1 MAPTIWQLISLAII
15 VLWTARLARAKGMNP
30 LAWGAGSALLMA
42 VGWLAL
48 SWGEGSGRNF
58 VVFVGMGPLVF
69 LLLFRSSLFRRGS
82 SAATAAPARVT
93 AAACP
98 RCAAADPGG
107 QNYCVHCGWDLS
119 RPYAESV
126 DGAETA
132 APAASPPEPA
142 ATVLETAADIPA
154 ATVTE
159 SPADIPAAAVA
170 ESAADIPAAAIT
182 ETASKPAEATT
193 EETAA
198 AAIPIKPPAA
208 PAAAPTLAQDT
219 EPPPEP
225 VETAPAA
232 APPTPAVR
240 RSPTAANLTERGIA
254 LFGQGRVQEA
264 IDQFTKAIALDPQY
278 KLAWEQRAEA
288 YGRLGRAEQQ
298 AADRRQLE
306 TI

>member
-30 LAWGAGSALLMA
+30 LAWGVGSALLMA
-42 VGWLAL
+42 AGWFAL
-48 SWGEGSGRNF
+48 PEWRSYM
-58 VVFVGMGPLVF
+58 VFVGMGPLVF
-69 LLLFRSSLFRRGS
+69 LLLFRSSLFRRGN
-82 SAATAAPARVT
+82 SAATAAPARV

-119 RPYAESV
+119 RLYTESAAEADS
-126 DGAETA
+126 T

-142 ATVLETAADIPA
+142 VTVLETTTDIPSAAVTETAADIPA
-154 ATVTE
+154 T
-159 SPADIPAAAVA
+159 
-170 ESAADIPAAAIT
+170 AIT
-182 ETASKPAEATT
+182 ETASKPAETAIEEKVAPAATP
-193 EETAA
+193 ET
-198 AAIPIKPPAA
+198 PPAA
-208 PAAAPTLAQDT
+208 PATAPTLAQDT

-225 VETAPAA
+225 VETAPA
-232 APPTPAVR
+232 PPPPPPAVR

-278 KLAWEQRAEA
+278 RLAWEQRAEA

>member
-30 LAWGAGSALLMA
+30 LAWGLGSALLMA
-42 VGWLAL
+42 AGW
-48 SWGEGSGRNF
+48 F
-58 VVFVGMGPLVF
+58 VLPEWRSYMVFVGMGPLVF
-69 LLLFRSSLFRRGS
+69 LLLFRSSLFRRGN
-82 SAATAAPARVT
+82 SAATATPARV
-93 AAACP
+93 AAATCP

-119 RPYAESV
+119 RAYAESV
-126 DGAETA
+126 DSAETA
-132 APAASPPEPA
+132 APAASPSEPA
-142 ATVLETAADIPA
+142 ATVLETA
-154 ATVTE
+154 T
-159 SPADIPAAAVA
+159 DIPAAAVT
-170 ESAADIPAAAIT
+170 ESSTDIPAAAVT
-182 ETASKPAEATT
+182 ETASKPSETT
-193 EETAA
+193 PEETAVP
-198 AAIPIKPPAA
+198 AAIPQKPPAA
-208 PAAAPTLAQDT
+208 PAAAPILGQDT
-219 EPPPEP
+219 EPPSEP
-225 VETAPAA
+225 VETAPAPP
-232 APPTPAVR
+232 APPPAVR
-240 RSPTAANLTERGIA
+240 RSPTAANLTERGMA

>member
-30 LAWGAGSALLMA
+30 LVWGVGSALLMA
-42 VGWLAL
+42 VGWFVLPEN
-48 SWGEGSGRNF
+48 WRNYM
-58 VVFVGMGPLVF
+58 VFVGMGPLVF
-69 LLLFRSSLFRRGS
+69 LLLFRSSLFRRGN
-82 SAATAAPARVT
+82 SAATAAPARV

-119 RPYAESV
+119 RHYTESA
-126 DGAETA
+126 DSAETA

-142 ATVLETAADIPA
+142 ATVRETAADIPA
-154 ATVTE
+154 TTVTE
-159 SPADIPAAAVA
+159 SP
-170 ESAADIPAAAIT
+170 ADIPAAAIT
-182 ETASKPAEATT
+182 ETASKPAETAT
-193 EETAA
+193 EETVAP
-198 AAIPIKPPAA
+198 AAIPEPPPAA
-208 PAAAPTLAQDT
+208 PTAAPTLAQDT

-225 VETAPAA
+225 AETAPS

>member
-1 MAPTIWQLISLAII
+1 MAPTLWQLISLAII

-30 LAWGAGSALLMA
+30 LAWGVGSALLMA

-58 VVFVGMGPLVF
+58 VVFIGMGPLVF
-69 LLLFRSSLFRRGS
+69 LLLFRSSLFRRGNPT
-82 SAATAAPARVT
+82 ATAAPARA

-119 RPYAESV
+119 RLYTESA
-126 DGAETA
+126 DSAETT

-159 SPADIPAAAVA
+159 SPADIPAAAVT
-170 ESAADIPAAAIT
+170 ESPADIPAAAIT
-182 ETASKPAEATT
+182 ETTPKPAETAT
-193 EETAA
+193 EETVAP
-198 AAIPIKPPAA
+198 AAIPQKPPAA
-208 PAAAPTLAQDT
+208 PATAPILAQDT
-219 EPPPEP
+219 EPPSEP

-232 APPTPAVR
+232 PPPPAVR
-240 RSPTAANLTERGIA
+240 RIPTAANLTERGIA

>member
-30 LAWGAGSALLMA
+30 LFWGVGSALLMA
-42 VGWLAL
+42 VGWFVLPEN
-48 SWGEGSGRNF
+48 WRNYM
-58 VVFVGMGPLVF
+58 VFVGMGPLVF
-69 LLLFRSSLFRRGS
+69 LLLFRSPLFRRGN

-93 AAACP
+93 TAACP

-119 RPYAESV
+119 RLYTESA
-126 DGAETA
+126 DSAETA
-132 APAASPPEPA
+132 TPAASPPEPA
-142 ATVLETAADIPA
+142 VTVLETAADIPA
-154 ATVTE
+154 AAVTE
-159 SPADIPAAAVA
+159 S
-170 ESAADIPAAAIT
+170 STDIPAAAIA
-182 ETASKPAEATT
+182 ETAPKPAETAT
-193 EETAA
+193 EETVAP
-198 AAIPIKPPAA
+198 AAIPTKPPAA
-208 PAAAPTLAQDT
+208 PVAAPTLAQDT

-225 VETAPAA
+225 VETPPAA
-232 APPTPAVR
+232 APPAVR

-264 IDQFTKAIALDPQY
+264 IDQFTKAIALDPKY

>member
-42 VGWLAL
+42 GAWLVPW
-48 SWGEGSGRNF
+48 WGEGGGRNF
-58 VVFVGMGPLVF
+58 VVFIGMGPLVF
-69 LLLFRSSLFRRGS
+69 LLLFRSSLFRRGNPT
-82 SAATAAPARVT
+82 ATAAPARAA

-119 RPYAESV
+119 RLYAESAA
-126 DGAETA
+126 DADST

-154 ATVTE
+154 AAVTE
-159 SPADIPAAAVA
+159 SPADIPAAV
-170 ESAADIPAAAIT
+170 T
-182 ETASKPAEATT
+182 ETASKPAESTT
-193 EETAA
+193 EETVAP
-198 AAIPIKPPAA
+198 AAIPQKPPAA
-208 PAAAPTLAQDT
+208 PVAAPTLAQDT

-225 VETAPAA
+225 VETAPAP
-232 APPTPAVR
+232 PPTPAAR
-240 RSPTAANLTERGIA
+240 RSPTAANLTERGMT

>member
-30 LAWGAGSALLMA
+30 LAWGVGSALLMA
-42 VGWLAL
+42 GAWLVL

-69 LLLFRSSLFRRGS
+69 LLLFRSPLFRRGS

-93 AAACP
+93 ATACP

-119 RPYAESV
+119 RPYAESAA
-126 DGAETA
+126 DADTA

-142 ATVLETAADIPA
+142 ATVLETAANIPA

-159 SPADIPAAAVA
+159 SPADIPAAAVT
-170 ESAADIPAAAIT
+170 ETTSIPA
-182 ETASKPAEATT
+182 ETTT
-193 EETAA
+193 EETVTP
-198 AAIPIKPPAA
+198 AAIPQKPPAA
-208 PAAAPTLAQDT
+208 PAASPTLAQDT

-225 VETAPAA
+225 AETPP
-232 APPTPAVR
+232 APPLTPAVR
-240 RSPTAANLTERGIA
+240 RIPTAANLTERGIA

-298 AADRRQLE
+298 AADRRRLE

>member
-1 MAPTIWQLISLAII
+1 MDSLSPILQLISLAII

-30 LAWGAGSALLMA
+30 LAWGVGSALLMA
-42 VGWLAL
+42 GSWVVL
-48 SWGEGSGRNF
+48 SLGEGNGRNF

-69 LLLFRSSLFRRGS
+69 LLLFRSSLFRRGN
-82 SAATAAPARVT
+82 SAATAAPARV
-93 AAACP
+93 AATACP

-119 RPYAESV
+119 RAYAESV
-126 DGAETA
+126 DNPETA
-132 APAASPPEPA
+132 APAASPLEPA
-142 ATVLETAADIPA
+142 ATVRETTADIPA
-154 ATVTE
+154 TAIME
-159 SPADIPAAAVA
+159 SPADIPAAT
-170 ESAADIPAAAIT
+170 IT
-182 ETASKPAEATT
+182 ETAPKPAGTT
-193 EETAA
+193 PEETAA
-198 AAIPIKPPAA
+198 PAAIPIKPPAA
-208 PAAAPTLAQDT
+208 PATAPTLAQDT

-225 VETAPAA
+225 AETVPA
-232 APPTPAVR
+232 APPPAVR
-240 RSPTAANLTERGIA
+240 RIPTAANLTERGMA

>member
-30 LAWGAGSALLMA
+30 LVWGVGSALLMA
-42 VGWLAL
+42 GAWLVPW
-48 SWGEGSGRNF
+48 WGEGSGRNF
-58 VVFVGMGPLVF
+58 VVFIGMGPLVF
-69 LLLFRSSLFRRGS
+69 LLLFRSSLFRRGN
-82 SAATAAPARVT
+82 SAATTAPARAV

-119 RPYAESV
+119 RLYTESA
-126 DGAETA
+126 DSAETA
-132 APAASPPEPA
+132 APAASPMEPA

-154 ATVTE
+154 AAVTE
-159 SPADIPAAAVA
+159 SPADIPAAV
-170 ESAADIPAAAIT
+170 T
-182 ETASKPAEATT
+182 ETAPKPAESTT
-193 EETAA
+193 EETVAP
-198 AAIPIKPPAA
+198 AAIPQKPPAT
-208 PAAAPTLAQDT
+208 PAAAPILAQDT
-219 EPPPEP
+219 ETPPEP
-225 VETAPAA
+225 AETAPAA
-232 APPTPAVR
+232 PPPAVR
-240 RSPTAANLTERGIA
+240 RSPTAANLTERGMA
-254 LFGQGRVQEA
+254 LFGQGRIQEA

>member
-30 LAWGAGSALLMA
+30 LAWGVGSALLMA
-42 VGWLAL
+42 AGW
-48 SWGEGSGRNF
+48 F
-58 VVFVGMGPLVF
+58 VLPEWRSYMVFVGMGPLVF
-69 LLLFRSSLFRRGS
+69 LLLFRSPLFRRGN
-82 SAATAAPARVT
+82 SAATAAPARV

-119 RPYAESV
+119 RLYTESA
-126 DGAETA
+126 DSAETA

-142 ATVLETAADIPA
+142 ATVRET
-154 ATVTE
+154 T
-159 SPADIPAAAVA
+159 ADIPAAAIA
-170 ESAADIPAAAIT
+170 ESPADIPAAAIT

-198 AAIPIKPPAA
+198 SAIPQKPPAA
-208 PAAAPTLAQDT
+208 PVAAPTLAQDT
-219 EPPPEP
+219 ETPAEP
-225 VETAPAA
+225 AETAPAA
-232 APPTPAVR
+232 PPPAVR
-240 RSPTAANLTERGIA
+240 RIPTAANLTERGIA

>member
-30 LAWGAGSALLMA
+30 LAWGVGSALLMA
-42 VGWLAL
+42 VGWFVL

-69 LLLFRSSLFRRGS
+69 LLLFRSSLFRRGN
-82 SAATAAPARVT
+82 SAATATPARV

-119 RPYAESV
+119 RLYAESA
-126 DGAETA
+126 DSAETA
-132 APAASPPEPA
+132 APAA
-142 ATVLETAADIPA
+142 TVLETTADIPA
-154 ATVTE
+154 AAVTE
-159 SPADIPAAAVA
+159 SPADIPAAAT
-170 ESAADIPAAAIT
+170 T
-182 ETASKPAEATT
+182 ETASKPAETAP
-193 EETAA
+193 EETVAP
-198 AAIPIKPPAA
+198 AAIPQKPPAA
-208 PAAAPTLAQDT
+208 PAAAPILAQDT
-219 EPPPEP
+219 EPPSEP
-225 VETAPAA
+225 VETAPAPP
-232 APPTPAVR
+232 APPPAVR
-240 RSPTAANLTERGIA
+240 RIPTAANLTERGMA

>member
-30 LAWGAGSALLMA
+30 LVWGVGSALLMA
-42 VGWLAL
+42 AGW
-48 SWGEGSGRNF
+48 F
-58 VVFVGMGPLVF
+58 VLPEWRSYMVFVGMGPLVF
-69 LLLFRSSLFRRGS
+69 LLLFRSSLFRRGN
-82 SAATAAPARVT
+82 SAATAAPARV

-119 RPYAESV
+119 RLYIESA
-126 DGAETA
+126 DSAETA

-154 ATVTE
+154 AAVTE
-159 SPADIPAAAVA
+159 SPADIPAAVTETAPAVA
-170 ESAADIPAAAIT
+170 E
-182 ETASKPAEATT
+182 TT
-193 EETAA
+193 PEETAA
-198 AAIPIKPPAA
+198 PAAIPQKPPAA
-208 PAAAPTLAQDT
+208 PVAAPILAQDT

-225 VETAPAA
+225 AETAPA

-240 RSPTAANLTERGIA
+240 RSPTAANLTERGMA

-264 IDQFTKAIALDPQY
+264 IDQFTKAIALDPKY

>member
-30 LAWGAGSALLMA
+30 LAWGVGSALLM
-42 VGWLAL
+42 VGAWLVL
-48 SWGEGSGRNF
+48 SFGEGSGRNF
-58 VVFVGMGPLVF
+58 VVFIGMGPLVF
-69 LLLFRSSLFRRGS
+69 LLLFRSPLFRRGN
-82 SAATAAPARVT
+82 SAATAAPARV

-119 RPYAESV
+119 RLYTESA
-126 DGAETA
+126 DSGETA

-142 ATVLETAADIPA
+142 ATVLETATDIPSA
-154 ATVTE
+154 AVTE
-159 SPADIPAAAVA
+159 KSPADIPATTV
-170 ESAADIPAAAIT
+170 T

-198 AAIPIKPPAA
+198 AAIPQKPPAA
-208 PAAAPTLAQDT
+208 PATAPILARDT
-219 EPPPEP
+219 EPPSEP
-225 VETAPAA
+225 VEAAPA

>member
-30 LAWGAGSALLMA
+30 LAWGVGSALLMA
-42 VGWLAL
+42 AGW
-48 SWGEGSGRNF
+48 F
-58 VVFVGMGPLVF
+58 VLPEWRSYMVFVGMGPLVF
-69 LLLFRSSLFRRGS
+69 LLLFRSPLFRRS
-82 SAATAAPARVT
+82 NSAAT
-93 AAACP
+93 AACP

-119 RPYAESV
+119 RLYAESA
-126 DGAETA
+126 DSAETA
-132 APAASPPEPA
+132 APVASPPEPA
-142 ATVLETAADIPA
+142 ATVLETTADIPA
-154 ATVTE
+154 AAVTE
-159 SPADIPAAAVA
+159 SPADITAAAVS
-170 ESAADIPAAAIT
+170 ETTPAPA
-182 ETASKPAEATT
+182 ETAP
-193 EETAA
+193 EETVAP
-198 AAIPIKPPAA
+198 AAIPKKPPAA
-208 PAAAPTLAQDT
+208 PAAAPILDQDT

-232 APPTPAVR
+232 PPPPAVR
-240 RSPTAANLTERGIA
+240 RSPTAANLTERGMA

>member
-30 LAWGAGSALLMA
+30 LAWGVGSVLLMA
-42 VGWLAL
+42 VGWFVL

-69 LLLFRSSLFRRGS
+69 LLLFRSSLFRRGN
-82 SAATAAPARVT
+82 SAATATPARV

-119 RPYAESV
+119 RLYTESA
-126 DGAETA
+126 DSAETA
-132 APAASPPEPA
+132 AQVASPPEPA
-142 ATVLETAADIPA
+142 ATVLETTADIPA
-154 ATVTE
+154 TTITE
-159 SPADIPAAAVA
+159 SP
-170 ESAADIPAAAIT
+170 ADIPAAAIT
-182 ETASKPAEATT
+182 ETASKPAETAT
-193 EETAA
+193 EETVAP
-198 AAIPIKPPAA
+198 AAIPQKPPDA
-208 PAAAPTLAQDT
+208 PVAAPTLAQDT
-219 EPPPEP
+219 ETPPEP
-225 VETAPAA
+225 METAPAA
-232 APPTPAVR
+232 PPMPAVR

-264 IDQFTKAIALDPQY
+264 IDQFTKAIALDPKY

-288 YGRLGRAEQQ
+288 YGRLGRDEQQ

>member
-30 LAWGAGSALLMA
+30 LVWGVGSALLMA
-42 VGWLAL
+42 VGWFVLPEN
-48 SWGEGSGRNF
+48 WRNYM
-58 VVFVGMGPLVF
+58 VFVGMGPLVF
-69 LLLFRSSLFRRGS
+69 LLLFRSPLFRRGN
-82 SAATAAPARVT
+82 SAATAAPARV
-93 AAACP
+93 AAATCP

-119 RPYAESV
+119 RAYAESA
-126 DGAETA
+126 DSAETA

-142 ATVLETAADIPA
+142 GAVMETAADIPA

-159 SPADIPAAAVA
+159 SPADIPATAVT
-170 ESAADIPAAAIT
+170 ESPADIPAAAIK
-182 ETASKPAEATT
+182 ETTPKPAETAT
-193 EETAA
+193 EETVTP
-198 AAIPIKPPAA
+198 AAIPQKPPAA
-208 PAAAPTLAQDT
+208 PVAAPILAQDT

-225 VETAPAA
+225 VETAPAT
-232 APPTPAVR
+232 PPTPAVR

>member
-30 LAWGAGSALLMA
+30 LAWGVGSALLMA
-42 VGWLAL
+42 AGW
-48 SWGEGSGRNF
+48 F
-58 VVFVGMGPLVF
+58 VLPEWRSYMVFVGMGPLVF
-69 LLLFRSSLFRRGS
+69 LLLFRSSLFRRGNPT
-82 SAATAAPARVT
+82 ATATPARV

-119 RPYAESV
+119 RPYTKST
-126 DGAETA
+126 DSAETA

-142 ATVLETAADIPA
+142 ATVLETATDIPA
-154 ATVTE
+154 ATGTE
-159 SPADIPAAAVA
+159 SSTDTPAAATVM
-170 ESAADIPAAAIT
+170 
-182 ETASKPAEATT
+182 ETAPKPAETT
-193 EETAA
+193 PEEMVAP
-198 AAIPIKPPAA
+198 AAIPANPPAA
-208 PAAAPTLAQDT
+208 SATAPTLAQDT
-219 EPPPEP
+219 ETPPEP
-225 VETAPAA
+225 AETAPA
-232 APPTPAVR
+232 PPPPAVR
-240 RSPTAANLTERGIA
+240 RIPTAANLTERGIA

>member
-30 LAWGAGSALLMA
+30 LAWGVGSALLMTA
-42 VGWLAL
+42 GW
-48 SWGEGSGRNF
+48 F
-58 VVFVGMGPLVF
+58 VLPEWRSYMVFVGMGPLVF
-69 LLLFRSSLFRRGS
+69 LLLFRSSLFRRGNPT
-82 SAATAAPARVT
+82 ATAAPARAA

-119 RPYAESV
+119 RLYAESA
-126 DGAETA
+126 DSAETA

-159 SPADIPAAAVA
+159 SPADIPAAAV
-170 ESAADIPAAAIT
+170 T
-182 ETASKPAEATT
+182 ETASKPAETAP
-193 EETAA
+193 EETVAP
-198 AAIPIKPPAA
+198 AAIPQKPPAA
-208 PAAAPTLAQDT
+208 PATAPTLAQDT

-225 VETAPAA
+225 AETTPAPPPP
-232 APPTPAVR
+232 PPTPTVR
-240 RSPTAANLTERGIA
+240 RSPTAANLTERGMA

>member
-30 LAWGAGSALLMA
+30 LVWGVGSALLMA
-42 VGWLAL
+42 AGW
-48 SWGEGSGRNF
+48 F
-58 VVFVGMGPLVF
+58 VLPEWRSYMVFVGMGPLVF
-69 LLLFRSSLFRRGS
+69 LLLFRSPLFRRGN

-93 AAACP
+93 TAACP

-119 RPYAESV
+119 RPYAESA
-126 DGAETA
+126 DSAETA

-159 SPADIPAAAVA
+159 SPADIPETVTETAT
-170 ESAADIPAAAIT
+170 DIPAAAVM
-182 ETASKPAEATT
+182 ETAPKPAETT
-193 EETAA
+193 PEETVAPA
-198 AAIPIKPPAA
+198 TIPTKPPAA
-208 PAAAPTLAQDT
+208 PATAPILAQGT

-225 VETAPAA
+225 IETAPAA
-232 APPTPAVR
+232 PPPPAVR
-240 RSPTAANLTERGIA
+240 RSPTAANLTERGMA

-278 KLAWEQRAEA
+278 KPAWEQRAEA

>member
-30 LAWGAGSALLMA
+30 LAWGAGSALLM
-42 VGWLAL
+42 VGAWLML
-48 SWGEGSGRNF
+48 SLGDGSGRNF

-69 LLLFRSSLFRRGS
+69 LLLFRSSLFRRGNPT
-82 SAATAAPARVT
+82 ATAAPARA

-119 RPYAESV
+119 RLYTES
-126 DGAETA
+126 A
-132 APAASPPEPA
+132 ADADSTTPAASPPEPA
-142 ATVLETAADIPA
+142 VTVLETAADIPS

-159 SPADIPAAAVA
+159 SP
-170 ESAADIPAAAIT
+170 ADIPAAAIT
-182 ETASKPAEATT
+182 ETASKPAETT
-193 EETAA
+193 PEETAVP
-198 AAIPIKPPAA
+198 AAIPQKPPAA
-208 PAAAPTLAQDT
+208 PATAPILAQDT
-219 EPPPEP
+219 EPPPDP
-225 VETAPAA
+225 VETAPAPP
-232 APPTPAVR
+232 APPPPAVR
-240 RSPTAANLTERGIA
+240 RSPTAANLTERGMA

>member
-1 MAPTIWQLISLAII
+1 MDSLSPILQLISLAII
-15 VLWTARLARAKGMNP
+15 VLWTARLARTKGMNP
-30 LAWGAGSALLMA
+30 LVWGVGSALLMA
-42 VGWLAL
+42 AGW
-48 SWGEGSGRNF
+48 F
-58 VVFVGMGPLVF
+58 VLPEWRSYMVFVGMGPLVF
-69 LLLFRSSLFRRGS
+69 LLLFRSSLFRRGN
-82 SAATAAPARVT
+82 SAATAAPARV
-93 AAACP
+93 AAADCP

-119 RPYAESV
+119 RTYAESV
-126 DGAETA
+126 DNVETA

-142 ATVLETAADIPA
+142 VTVLETAADIPS

-159 SPADIPAAAVA
+159 SPADIPAAAVT
-170 ESAADIPAAAIT
+170 ESPADIPATAVS
-182 ETASKPAEATT
+182 ETAPKPAETT
-193 EETAA
+193 PEETAA
-198 AAIPIKPPAA
+198 PAAIPQKPSAA
-208 PAAAPTLAQDT
+208 PATAPTLAQDT

-232 APPTPAVR
+232 PPPTPAVR
-240 RSPTAANLTERGIA
+240 RIPTAANLTERGMA

>member
-30 LAWGAGSALLMA
+30 LAWGVGSALLMA
-42 VGWLAL
+42 GAWLVPW
-48 SWGEGSGRNF
+48 WGEGSGRNF
-58 VVFVGMGPLVF
+58 VVFIGMGPLVF
-69 LLLFRSSLFRRGS
+69 LLLFRSPLFRRGN
-82 SAATAAPARVT
+82 SAATTAPARV

-119 RPYAESV
+119 RLYAESA
-126 DGAETA
+126 DNADNA

-142 ATVLETAADIPA
+142 AAVLETTADIPAAAVSETAADIPA
-154 ATVTE
+154 AAVTE
-159 SPADIPAAAVA
+159 SL
-170 ESAADIPAAAIT
+170 ADIPAAAIK
-182 ETASKPAEATT
+182 ETAPKPAETAT
-193 EETAA
+193 EETATP
-198 AAIPIKPPAA
+198 AAIPQKPPAG
-208 PAAAPTLAQDT
+208 PVAAPILAQDT
-219 EPPPEP
+219 ESEP
-225 VETAPAA
+225 AETTPAP
-232 APPTPAVR
+232 PPTPAVR

>member
-30 LAWGAGSALLMA
+30 LAWGVGSALLMA

-48 SWGEGSGRNF
+48 SWGEGNGRNF

-69 LLLFRSSLFRRGS
+69 LLLFRSSLFRRGN
-82 SAATAAPARVT
+82 SAATAAPARMA

-119 RPYAESV
+119 RLYTESA
-126 DGAETA
+126 DSAETA

-142 ATVLETAADIPA
+142 ATVRETA
-154 ATVTE
+154 T
-159 SPADIPAAAVA
+159 DIPAAAVA
-170 ESAADIPAAAIT
+170 ETSADIPAAAIT
-182 ETASKPAEATT
+182 ETAPKPAETT
-193 EETAA
+193 PEETAA
-198 AAIPIKPPAA
+198 PAAIPQKPPAA
-208 PAAAPTLAQDT
+208 PATAPTLAQDT

-225 VETAPAA
+225 VETAPA
-232 APPTPAVR
+232 PPPPAVR
-240 RSPTAANLTERGIA
+240 RSPTAANLTERGMA

>member
-30 LAWGAGSALLMA
+30 LVWGVGSALLMA

-69 LLLFRSSLFRRGS
+69 LLLFRSSLFRRGNPT
-82 SAATAAPARVT
+82 ATAAPARA

-119 RPYAESV
+119 CAYAEPV
-126 DGAETA
+126 DNAETA

-142 ATVLETAADIPA
+142 TTVLETA
-154 ATVTE
+154 TVTE
-159 SPADIPAAAVA
+159 S
-170 ESAADIPAAAIT
+170 STDIPAAAIT
-182 ETASKPAEATT
+182 ETAPIPVETAT
-193 EETAA
+193 EETVAP
-198 AAIPIKPPAA
+198 AAIPQKPPAA
-208 PAAAPTLAQDT
+208 PVAAPILAQDT

-225 VETAPAA
+225 AETAPA

-240 RSPTAANLTERGIA
+240 RIPTAANLTERGIA

-264 IDQFTKAIALDPQY
+264 VDQFTKAIALDPQY
-278 KLAWEQRAEA
+278 RLAWEQRAEA

>member
-30 LAWGAGSALLMA
+30 LAWGVGSALLMA

-69 LLLFRSSLFRRGS
+69 LLLFRSPLFRRGNPT
-82 SAATAAPARVT
+82 ATAAPARM

-119 RPYAESV
+119 RLYTESA
-126 DGAETA
+126 DSAETT

-142 ATVLETAADIPA
+142 ATVLETTADIPSA
-154 ATVTE
+154 AVTE
-159 SPADIPAAAVA
+159 SPADIPAAAV
-170 ESAADIPAAAIT
+170 T
-182 ETASKPAEATT
+182 ETAPKPAETT
-193 EETAA
+193 PEETATP
-198 AAIPIKPPAA
+198 AAIPQKPPAA
-208 PAAAPTLAQDT
+208 PATAPILAQDT

-232 APPTPAVR
+232 SPTPAVR

-264 IDQFTKAIALDPQY
+264 IDQFTKAIALDPKY

>member
-30 LAWGAGSALLMA
+30 LAWGVGSALLMA

-69 LLLFRSSLFRRGS
+69 LLLFRSPLFRRGN
-82 SAATAAPARVT
+82 SAATAAPARAT
-93 AAACP
+93 AVACP

-119 RPYAESV
+119 RLYTESA
-126 DGAETA
+126 DSAETA

-142 ATVLETAADIPA
+142 ATVRETAADIPA
-154 ATVTE
+154 TAVTE
-159 SPADIPAAAVA
+159 SPADIPATAV
-170 ESAADIPAAAIT
+170 T
-182 ETASKPAEATT
+182 ETAPKPAETT
-193 EETAA
+193 PEETVAP
-198 AAIPIKPPAA
+198 AAIPQKPPAA
-208 PAAAPTLAQDT
+208 PATAPTLAQDT

-225 VETAPAA
+225 VEAAPA

-240 RSPTAANLTERGIA
+240 RSPTAANLTERGMA

-278 KLAWEQRAEA
+278 RLAWEQRAEA

>member
-30 LAWGAGSALLMA
+30 LAWGVGSALLMA
-42 VGWLAL
+42 GAWLVPW
-48 SWGEGSGRNF
+48 WGEGSGRNF
-58 VVFVGMGPLVF
+58 AALLGMGPLVF
-69 LLLFRSSLFRRGS
+69 LLLFRSSLFRRGN
-82 SAATAAPARVT
+82 SAATAAPARVA

-119 RPYAESV
+119 RLYAESA
-126 DGAETA
+126 DSAETA
-132 APAASPPEPA
+132 APAASPPESA
-142 ATVLETAADIPA
+142 ATVMETSADIPA

-159 SPADIPAAAVA
+159 SPADIPAAA
-170 ESAADIPAAAIT
+170 IP
-182 ETASKPAEATT
+182 ETAPKP
-193 EETAA
+193 EETVAP
-198 AAIPIKPPAA
+198 AAIPQKPPAG
-208 PAAAPTLAQDT
+208 PAAAPILAQDT

-225 VETAPAA
+225 VETAPAP
-232 APPTPAVR
+232 PPTPAVR
-240 RSPTAANLTERGIA
+240 RSPTAANLTERGMA

-278 KLAWEQRAEA
+278 KLAWEKRAEA